1 MMRHAPLA
9 VPLLLAACGQSGE
22 EAAQPT
28 AAPSLSAT
36 AAPSAAAVPEPLD
49 SRDPRKV
56 LAAWAQAVSLG
67 QWDAAYLYWGER
79 GEASGMNLAQFRA
92 RWGKLGT
99 PELELREGQAE
110 GAAGSL
116 YYTAPVTIIA
126 GPRRI
131 EGEVVLKRVNDVP
144 GASAEQLRWHI
155 ESTSF
160 DF

>member
-1 MMRHAPLA
+1 MIRRVFLA
-9 VPLLLAACGQSGE
+9 VPLLLAGCGQSGE
-22 EAAQPT
+22 ESAPPTVTPALTPAAR
-28 AAPSLSAT
+28 
-36 AAPSAAAVPEPLD
+36 PSAAAVPEPLD

-79 GEASGMNLAQFRA
+79 GGASGMNLAQFRA

-116 YYTAPVTIIA
+116 YYTAPVTIIS

>member
-1 MMRHAPLA
+1 MIRRVFLA
-9 VPLLLAACGQSGE
+9 AGLLLAACEQRGE
-22 EAAQPT
+22 ETAHPT
-28 AAPSLSAT
+28 VAPSFSSAR
-36 AAPSAAAVPEPLD
+36 PSPSPVPEPLD

-79 GEASGMNLAQFRA
+79 GGASGMNLAQFRA

>member
-1 MMRHAPLA
+1 MIRRVFLA
-9 VPLLLAACGQSGE
+9 VPLLLAGCGQSGE
-22 EAAQPT
+22 ESAPPTVTTSLTPAAR
-28 AAPSLSAT
+28 
-36 AAPSAAAVPEPLD
+36 PSAAAVPEPLD

-79 GEASGMNLAQFRA
+79 GGASGMNLAQFRA

-116 YYTAPVTIIA
+116 FYTAPVTIIS